1 MIYLSRD
8 RLSSDLIAIPLR
20 HFLFRDRLAVC
31 EAAFKDA
38 SMEWGLRGLVELPV
52 EVVPVPAAVLAAASD
67 EALDATAKDFLA
79 REVRA
84 RLDPRFD
91 DLCATSSR
99 RAGWVLNEAR
109 QARQARQARPA
120 NQVANQSR
128 RPPFRSC
135 SRSLVDL
142 VLLLGLLA
150 LPLQR
155 RAALDADVVRHVLAE
170 DFARVHVDDPEQG
183 GDPRGLPFLDRNARV
198 LLVEPVV
205 FVEDGALQLLRIGE
219 REVVPRP
226 VRRPARHDLF
236 FGSGGA
242 AFLVCLCGAISP
254 DFQSASRN
262 RPTCQSAFFE
272 QNSKI
277 LRIRRIELTLF
288 STFLM
293 LFL

>member
-8 RLSSDLIAIPLR
+8 RLSSDLIAIPLG

-99 RAGWVLNEAR
+99 RAGWVLNEAS
-109 QARQARQARPA
+109 QARQARPA

-183 GDPRGLPFLDRNARV
+183 GDPRGPPFLDRNARV
-198 LLVEPVV
+198 LLVDPVV
-205 FVEDGALQLLRIGE
+205 FVEHGALQLLRIGE

-226 VRRPARHDLF
+226 VRRPAPHDLF

-242 AFLVCLCGAISP
+242 AFLECLCGAISKVP
-254 DFQSASRN
+254 QGIDRRARVHFLN
-262 RPTCQSAFFE
+262 RTESVSGHGE
-272 QNSKI
+272 
-277 LRIRRIELTLF
+277 
-288 STFLM
+288 
-293 LFL
+293 

>member
-99 RAGWVLNEAR
+99 RAGWVLNE
-109 QARQARQARPA
+109 ARQARQARPA

-236 FGSGGA
+236 SGSGGA
-242 AFLVCLCGAISP
+242 AFLGCLRGAISKVP
-254 DFQSASRN
+254 QGIDRRARVHFLN
-262 RPTCQSAFFE
+262 RTQRYSEFGE
-272 QNSKI
+272 
-277 LRIRRIELTLF
+277 
-288 STFLM
+288 
-293 LFL
+293 

>member
-1 MIYLSRD
+1 M
-8 RLSSDLIAIPLR
+8 
-20 HFLFRDRLAVC
+20 
-31 EAAFKDA
+31 
-38 SMEWGLRGLVELPV
+38 
-52 EVVPVPAAVLAAASD
+52 
-67 EALDATAKDFLA
+67 
-79 REVRA
+79 
-84 RLDPRFD
+84 
-91 DLCATSSR
+91 
-99 RAGWVLNEAR
+99 
-109 QARQARQARPA
+109 
-120 NQVANQSR
+120 
-128 RPPFRSC
+128 
-135 SRSLVDL
+135 
-142 VLLLGLLA
+142 LLLGLLA

-198 LLVEPVV
+198 LLVDPVV

-277 LRIRRIELTLF
+277 LRIRRIELTGF
-288 STFLM
+288 YTFLM

>member
-99 RAGWVLNEAR
+99 RAGWVLSSSSKSSGE
-109 QARQARQARPA
+109 
-120 NQVANQSR
+120 SIKT
-128 RPPFRSC
+128 PPVPF
-135 SRSLVDL
+135 
-142 VLLLGLLA
+142 LLA
-150 LPLQR
+150 L
-155 RAALDADVVRHVLAE
+155 A
-170 DFARVHVDDPEQG
+170 
-183 GDPRGLPFLDRNARV
+183 
-198 LLVEPVV
+198 
-205 FVEDGALQLLRIGE
+205 
-219 REVVPRP
+219 
-226 VRRPARHDLF
+226 RRPGASSRLAR
-236 FGSGGA
+236 A
-242 AFLVCLCGAISP
+242 SP
-254 DFQSASRN
+254 SAPC
-262 RPTCQSAFFE
+262 RPG
-272 QNSKI
+272 
-277 LRIRRIELTLF
+277 R
-288 STFLM
+288 
-293 LFL
+293 

>member
-91 DLCATSSR
+91 DLCTTSSR
-99 RAGWVLNEAR
+99 RAGSVLNEAS
-109 QARQARQARPA
+109 QARQARPA

-242 AFLVCLCGAISP
+242 AFLVCLCGAISN

>member
-242 AFLVCLCGAISP
+242 AFLVCLCGAISKVP
-254 DFQSASRN
+254 QGIDRRARVHFLN
-262 RPTCQSAFFE
+262 RTQRYSEFGE
-272 QNSKI
+272 
-277 LRIRRIELTLF
+277 
-288 STFLM
+288 
-293 LFL
+293 